1 MTDFAPLLTADDGA
15 PATRLTLITVA
26 GFDDW
31 LRGQSERTRAFVAAQ
46 GFAAVPDSVA
56 LLPGDAPGDWSA
68 LAGVEAVLGPWSL
81 AAAASKLPSGRYR
94 ASQPTGPALLG
105 WLLAQHRFTR
115 YKKASGDIGAKNRQR
130 QGEMGEHML
139 HLACKPAPPR

>member
-68 LAGVEAVLGPWSL
+68 LAGVEAVLGPLSL
-81 AAAASKLPSGRYR
+81 AAAASSLG
-94 ASQPTGPALLG
+94 ASCHCR
-105 WLLAQHRFTR
+105 WRRLAQT
-115 YKKASGDIGAKNRQR
+115 
-130 QGEMGEHML
+130 L
-139 HLACKPAPPR
+139 WPRCLWCWA